1 MDKCDKLGIEYSVTK
16 TYSNGVRVGNIPSS
30 GMAAKRNGNAQLW
43 FPDDWDEE
51 KIRLAGT
58 SVANNGMPFNNGYQ
72 KTGVYDGVAV
82 RVLIT
87 QENVGTVCPDID
99 QAAYVKG
106 VK

>member
-1 MDKCDKLGIEYSVTK
+1 MLVSNCSFLLTKVTPN
-16 TYSNGVRVGNIPSS
+16 S
-30 GMAAKRNGNAQLW
+30 
-43 FPDDWDEE
+43 
-51 KIRLAGT
+51 
-58 SVANNGMPFNNGYQ
+58 FNNGYQ

-82 RVLIT
+82 RALIT